1 MGKAKSKKTEDKR
14 VKLNFYMKQNTIVI
28 SKIIEVPISEVPAPK
43 IPRFLFNFSHNGG
56 E

>member
-28 SKIIEVPISEVPAPK
+28 SKIIEMPISEVPAPK
-43 IPRFLFNFSHNGG
+43 NTQVSFQFFS
-56 E
+56 